1 MKSQNI
7 NYSNYDKNLKK
18 EEEILDSI
26 FRKLTKNREE
36 KNSLKKLE
44 QLIKFLTIHIRKCP
58 NSLSNIPPRVYVR
71 FESCISLFFS

>member
-26 FRKLTKNREE
+26 FQNLTKNREE
-36 KNSLKKLE
+36 KKSLKKLE
-44 QLIKFLTIHIRKCP
+44 QLIKSKLDIKNLLPCSKSFEGENLLT
-58 NSLSNIPPRVYVR
+58 LSK
-71 FESCISLFFS
+71 F